1 MQQEV
6 AITSGDNETNDV
18 TKMVTELVEKYNSV
32 LRVNQLLMEFVHEKQ
47 LQEEFLE
54 YLRYCDPLP
63 EKQ

>member
-54 YLRYCDPLP
+54 YLQRRDPLP

>member
-1 MQQEV
+1 M
-6 AITSGDNETNDV
+6 SGENEANAV

>member
-47 LQEEFLE
+47 LQEEFLA
-54 YLRYCDPLP
+54 YLQRCDPLP